1 MDISPYFKITIDK
14 KASDLHLVEG
24 SLPSIRVDG
33 ELIALEDKPLE
44 KGELRDAVYKHM
56 DKLAIESFE
65 KNRDIDLGMDFFGT
79 KFRVNIHHQG
89 GRIGLAARL
98 VSDNIP
104 TPQEINMDE
113 MMYSLTHLRDGL
125 ILVTGP
131 TGVGKSTTLAV
142 MINVINQERA
152 AHIITVEDPIEYTF
166 HDKRSIIEQRQLGRD
181 THSFAA
187 ALKYVLRQD
196 PNVIMVGEIRDEYTA
211 TAVLNA
217 AKTGHLV
224 LSTLHTST
232 ASETIERM
240 IDFYPTQFHEQIAH
254 QMASVL
260 RAVISQQLL
269 PRVGG
274 GMVCAREIMIN
285 DNAIANLIRSQ
296 QYEQID
302 TFIQT
307 SKVQGMITMNK
318 YIDILQSRG
327 LITAEVA
334 KNRRRSQEN
343 KSVYY

>member
-1 MDISPYFKITIDK
+1 MDIVPYFKKTIET

-24 SLPSIRVDG
+24 SVPSIRVAG
-33 ELIALEDKPLE
+33 ELIGLEDTPLE
-44 KGELRDAVYKHM
+44 KGELRQAIYKHL
-56 DKLAIESFE
+56 DKHTIEAFE
-65 KNRDIDLGMDFFGT
+65 KDRDVDIAMNFFGVN
-79 KFRVNIHHQG
+79 FRVNIHHQG
-89 GRIGLAARL
+89 GRIGMAARL
-98 VSDNIP
+98 VLDVIP
-104 TPQEINMDE
+104 TPQDINLDE

-125 ILVTGP
+125 ILLTGP
-131 TGVGKSTTLAV
+131 AGVGKSTTLAV
-142 MINVINQERA
+142 MINIINEERA
-152 AHIITVEDPIEYTF
+152 CHIITVEDPIEYTF
-166 HDKRSIIEQRQLGRD
+166 HDKKSIIEQRQLGRD
-181 THSFAA
+181 THSFSA

-196 PNVIMVGEIRDEYTA
+196 PNVIMVGEIRDENTA

-224 LSTLHTST
+224 LSTLHTSS
-232 ASETIERM
+232 AAETIERM
-240 IDFYPTQFHEQIAH
+240 IDFYPTMYHQQIAH

-274 GMVCAREIMIN
+274 GLICAREIMVN
-285 DNAIANLIRSQ
+285 DNAIANLIRNQ

-307 SKVQGMITMNK
+307 SKSQGMIPMNK
-318 YIDILQSRG
+318 YIDILQAKG

-334 KNRRRSQEN
+334 KNRRRNQDN